1 MPDTG
6 SMGFIFADVILRGPG
21 GSRTMRMLVDT
32 GSTYTWVPEGIARE
46 LGALER
52 GVAHLRTADNRIVDR
67 ILGELEIE
75 ILGRRGTRFIVFALE
90 GEEPLLGTDTLE
102 GLLIVVDPVER
113 TLKRVDVA
121 LAL

>member
-1 MPDTG
+1 
-6 SMGFIFADVILRGPG
+6 
-21 GSRTMRMLVDT
+21 MLVDT
-32 GSTYTWVPEGIARE
+32 GSTYTWVPEATARE

-52 GVAHLRTADNRIVDR
+52 GVAHLRTADNRVVDR

-75 ILGRRGTRFIVFALE
+75 VLGRRGTRFIVFALE

-102 GLLIVVDPVER
+102 GLLLEVDPTQK